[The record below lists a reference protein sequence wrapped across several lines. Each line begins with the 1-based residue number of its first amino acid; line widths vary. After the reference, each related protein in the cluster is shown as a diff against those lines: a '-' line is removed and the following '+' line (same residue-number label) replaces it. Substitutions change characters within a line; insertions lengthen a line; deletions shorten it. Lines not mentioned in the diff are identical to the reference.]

1 MKAQIKRMTEVMSLR
16 RLNLVSLIMVSIF
29 RVQPTHGA
37 PTQPIFSPPQGK
49 LSWRVVN
56 DTVMGGR
63 SRSQGREGA
72 QGELIFEG
80 QLSLENNGGFTS
92 IRSSEIAHLDERV
105 THIRLRV
112 RGDGRRYRLLL
123 RSTQTSRGV
132 SYQHPFQTRADEW
145 VSVELPL
152 AAFQARWRGRSISD
166 APALRATEIR
176 SVGFLLA
183 DRRAGPFRL
192 SLSEMHGTRP

>member
-1 MKAQIKRMTEVMSLR
+1 MKAHINRMTEAMSLR
-16 RLNLVSLIMVSIF
+16 RLCLMSLITVSIF
-29 RVQPTHGA
+29 GIQPTYGT
-37 PTQPIFSPPQGK
+37 PKQPIFSPPQGK

-63 SRSQGREGA
+63 SRSKGREGA

-80 QLSLENNGGFTS
+80 HLSLENNGGFTS
-92 IRSSEIAHLDERV
+92 IRSSEIPRLNKGT

-132 SYQHPFQTRADEW
+132 SYQHPFQTRAGEW
-145 VSVELPL
+145 VWVELPL
-152 AAFQARWRGRSISD
+152 AAFQARWRGRSVSD
-166 APALRATEIR
+166 APELRAAEIR